1 MNLLLVFRFMLEAP
15 SDVLSE
21 IQLVESGPGALKPG
35 ETFKLTCA
43 VSGYSISRGD
53 WWPWIRKSPGKGLG
67 WMAEMYGDG
76 RTFSAQSLKR
86 RLAISVDASKNEF
99 SLQLSTLTTADTAT
113 YYCARE

>member
-1 MNLLLVFRFMLEAP
+1 MMSLCIFLLAAP
-15 SDVLSE
+15 SYVLSE
-21 IQLVESGPGALKPG
+21 VQLVKPR

-43 VSGYSISRGD
+43 VSGYSISSGD
-53 WWPWIRKSPGKGLG
+53 WRPWIQKSPGKGLG

-86 RLAISVDASKNEF
+86 QLAISVDASKNEF

-113 YYCARE
+113 Y